1 MAKWQVSKKRGTEKK
16 IPGWRPQLVVCWLAP
31 SGFLLKLLLSRF
43 SISDYRLQF
52 VAREEVGPHF
62 FGHGI
67 PGRLSSVIDFNEK
80 IVYYNLIIC
89 NVNEN

>member
-1 MAKWQVSKKRGTEKK
+1 MAKWQVSKKKGKQKK
-16 IPGWRPQLVVCWLAP
+16 YQAGDFNLWCAAWRLLVFCSSCFCL
-31 SGFLLKLLLSRF
+31 GFQSRITGCSLLH
-43 SISDYRLQF
+43 
-52 VAREEVGPHF
+52 EEVGPHF